1 MFWTNLLINVLVVI
15 YVIDCIFM
23 GLVIMMQRSKQ
34 EGLGAAFGGGFTES
48 VWGAQTS
55 QVLVKATV
63 YAAII
68 FFILSIVLA
77 RLYTNRNAMLEQG
90 SAVQQELLKPVA
102 APAKT
107 TTRPRRQPLPRQRLP
122 RRWLRRPP
130 PRVARQR
137 LRQPRLRF
145 PPRPLSLR
153 ASRGVG
159 CHHSLCHVSAH
170 GVRGLPSYFEEL
182 AYFFRR
188 IRRLPDTT
196 L

>member
-15 YVIDCIFM
+15 YVLDCIFM

-68 FFILSIVLA
+68 FFVLSIILA

-90 SAVQQELLKPVA
+90 SAVQQELLKPIA

-107 TTRPRRQPLPRQRLP
+107 TAPATTPTAPASSPTAP
-122 RRWLRRPP
+122 STAPAP
-130 PRVARQR
+130 VAPTPAPTSSTPAAQT
-137 LRQPRLRF
+137 P
-145 PPRPLSLR
+145 
-153 ASRGVG
+153 AS
-159 CHHSLCHVSAH
+159 
-170 GVRGLPSYFEEL
+170 
-182 AYFFRR
+182 
-188 IRRLPDTT
+188 TT
-196 L
+196 PTGK

>member
-107 TTRPRRQPLPRQRLP
+107 TTPAPTPTTSTTTAPAPVAPTPASASSTATTPAAAPAVPSSPAQP
-122 RRWLRRPP
+122 
-130 PRVARQR
+130 
-137 LRQPRLRF
+137 
-145 PPRPLSLR
+145 
-153 ASRGVG
+153 ASK
-159 CHHSLCHVSAH
+159 
-170 GVRGLPSYFEEL
+170 
-182 AYFFRR
+182 
-188 IRRLPDTT
+188 
-196 L
+196 